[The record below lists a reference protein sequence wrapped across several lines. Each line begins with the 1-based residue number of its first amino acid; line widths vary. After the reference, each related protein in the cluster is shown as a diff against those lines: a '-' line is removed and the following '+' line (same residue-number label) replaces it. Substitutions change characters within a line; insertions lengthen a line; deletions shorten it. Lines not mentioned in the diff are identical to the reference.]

1 MCSAGAWRVKGPVR
15 REIKMYTNS
24 GNAKAGQ
31 PRKVTEGK
39 RERRDC
45 NPAHVRDSKP
55 IGRATGL
62 TILIN
67 IN

>member
-1 MCSAGAWRVKGPVR
+1 MKGPVR
-15 REIKMYTNS
+15 REIKMHTNS

-31 PRKVTEGK
+31 PRKVSEGK
-39 RERRDC
+39 REERDC
-45 NPAHVRDSKP
+45 NPTHVRDSKST
-55 IGRATGL
+55 GRATGL